1 MMSHS
6 RNRRKIMDKKLSFL
20 LFIDECFLNAGYV
33 IKIKF
38 DCMKWLKIQK
48 KIRQDYIFRSII

>member
-20 LFIDECFLNAGYV
+20 LFIDECFLKCR
-33 IKIKF
+33 ICDK
-38 DCMKWLKIQK
+38 D
-48 KIRQDYIFRSII
+48 KIRLYEMIKNTKKDKARLYFS

>member
-38 DCMKWLKIQK
+38 DCMKWLKIQ
-48 KIRQDYIFRSII
+48 